1 MEKTSTTVLEAA
13 PQLPAAPAVPA
24 ATFNAEEA
32 FADLTVKFEELSKRL
47 AEITAKLEHYDEE
60 SCKPHAAPVRMASEK
75 SATELEAA
83 RAAAPLDATPEDSVD
98 PLNKFLAM
106 PNGNE
111 RRKFLLENKTKL
123 RALALN
129 RS

>member
-1 MEKTSTTVLEAA
+1 
-13 PQLPAAPAVPA
+13 
-24 ATFNAEEA
+24 
-32 FADLTVKFEELSKRL
+32 
-47 AEITAKLEHYDEE
+47 
-60 SCKPHAAPVRMASEK
+60 MASEK